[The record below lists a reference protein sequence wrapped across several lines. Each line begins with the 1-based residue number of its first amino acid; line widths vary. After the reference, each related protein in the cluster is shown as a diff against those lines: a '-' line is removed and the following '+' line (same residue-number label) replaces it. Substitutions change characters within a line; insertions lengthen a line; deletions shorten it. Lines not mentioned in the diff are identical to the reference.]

1 MSDYESPDPPHHV
14 AVAITTM
21 YQRVMAKDIPA
32 ILAMLADDAV
42 FFDPHYP
49 EVTMR
54 GKASIERGLTWAFQM
69 DKPGFNIRKIW
80 ADDVSGVAE
89 IDTHH
94 IIRGRLETHF
104 DQTVVFEFRDG
115 LITRMQSYVPYRD
128 HGIGGLVPRLIRLT
142 WQLRGRRLN
151 PTTVRVAR

>member
-1 MSDYESPDPPHHV
+1 MTGNEPPDLHPV
-14 AVAITTM
+14 ALAITTM
-21 YQRVMAKDIPA
+21 YDRVMAKDIPA
-32 ILAMLADDAV
+32 VLAMLADDAI

-54 GKASIERGLTWAFQM
+54 GKESIERGLTWAMQLE
-69 DKPGFNIRKIW
+69 KPGFTIRKIW

-94 IIRGRLETHF
+94 VIRGRLTTRF
-104 DQTVVFEFRDG
+104 DQAVVFEFRDG

-128 HGIGGLVPRLIRLT
+128 HGIAGLLPRLIRLS
-142 WQLRGRRLN
+142 WKLRGRRLN
-151 PTTVRVAR
+151 PTTVSLER